1 MPITLRGMSL
11 DYLRMYQAKM
21 AHQAARNVTQDPA
34 WEESR
39 DFPEVSF
46 PPVIVIS
53 GGSMFS
59 GRIAGPDGY
68 NARMRGLLKA
78 APDSDPEILEGLLDM
93 YPARTVFRPE
103 QLAADEPVYFEH
115 LYLID
120 VRSYQG
126 HRVINLPA
134 LSLRFSAIDGWNIG
148 ELPE

>member
-1 MPITLRGMSL
+1 
-11 DYLRMYQAKM
+11 
-21 AHQAARNVTQDPA
+21 
-34 WEESR
+34 
-39 DFPEVSF
+39 
-46 PPVIVIS
+46 
-53 GGSMFS
+53 
-59 GRIAGPDGY
+59 
-68 NARMRGLLKA
+68 MRGLLKA

-93 YPARTVFRPE
+93 YPARTVFSPE
-103 QLAADEPVYFEH
+103 QLTADEPVYFEH